1 MRRENSIKVDKTV
14 WAKAGKK
21 PAQETAKGLS
31 SVLIYDEERSFLLE
45 GDLSGSGYQ
54 EWTDSAWLALES
66 TSKVKEVC

>member
-1 MRRENSIKVDKTV
+1 MPRKSIIWDVSPKNMRRENSIKVDKTV

-54 EWTDSAWLALES
+54 E
-66 TSKVKEVC
+66 

>member
-1 MRRENSIKVDKTV
+1 MPRKSIIWDVSPKNMRRENSIIVDKTV

-54 EWTDSAWLALES
+54 E
-66 TSKVKEVC
+66 

>member
-1 MRRENSIKVDKTV
+1 MPRKSIILDVSPKNMRRENSIKADNTM
-14 WAKAGKK
+14 WAKVGKK

-54 EWTDSAWLALES
+54 E
-66 TSKVKEVC
+66 